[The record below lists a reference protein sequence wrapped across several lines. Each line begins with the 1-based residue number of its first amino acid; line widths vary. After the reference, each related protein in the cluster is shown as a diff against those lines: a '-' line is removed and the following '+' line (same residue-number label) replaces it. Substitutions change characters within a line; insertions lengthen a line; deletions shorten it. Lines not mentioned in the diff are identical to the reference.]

1 MQRKGT
7 RVNPALGDQ
16 SGIPISRLRAKA
28 NKRRGDYIAARRKT
42 KTLPGGRI
50 VSLNVLPH
58 NHRKLDWSDGVQQGP
73 ATVTLL
79 TPPVPTSLAGA
90 TLWPT
95 GGAFVSGVIK
105 AGPLRFD
112 GGAVKPVGRYEP
124 DGNLGGATPFVSP
137 IIVDG
142 GKAA

>member
-1 MQRKGT
+1 VRRKGT

-42 KTLPGGRI
+42 RTLPGGRI
-50 VSLNVLPH
+50 VSLSVLPY

-79 TPPVPTSLAGA
+79 TPPPIKAQAGA

-95 GGAFVSGVIK
+95 GGAFVAFIRTASAVK
-105 AGPLRFD
+105 LD
-112 GGAVKPVGRYEP
+112 GGVLPAPYTAKA
-124 DGNLGGATPFVSP
+124 DGGTVSSYTPTTIASGGN
-137 IIVDG
+137 